1 MAKIGPVPE
10 HLHTVTPRLIVG
22 NGADAISSMLPPSKR
37 RRSESESSD
46 LSAK

>member
-22 NGADAISSMLPPSKR
+22 NGADAIAFYVAAFNAQETLTKSGI
-37 RRSESESSD
+37 
-46 LSAK
+46 AQ